1 MAKVKLSSALIRAR
15 GKMGNVVFRKYHDE
29 VIMAQVPDM
38 SGVTPTA
45 KQAAHRGR
53 FKLGVLYGRTVLAD
67 PVKKAI
73 YEATAK
79 AKGIPVFALTVADFM
94 RAPVVDQVDLSAYTG
109 KAGETIRITA
119 SDDFEVAGVGV
130 AIHDTAGAVLEQGA
144 ATLADGVWNYVTT
157 ANLPPGQQVSIEVTA
172 TDRPG
177 PKTTK
182 TQTPGWPEGREFA
195 AKGRRT

>member
-29 VIMAQVPDM
+29 IIMAQVPDM

-45 KQAAHRGR
+45 KQMAHRQR
-53 FKLGVLYGRTVLAD
+53 FKLAVLYGNTVLAD
-67 PVKKAI
+67 RQKRAV

-79 AKGIPVFALTVADFM
+79 AKGVPVFALTVADFLH
-94 RAPVVDQVDLSAYTG
+94 APAVAEIDLSAYTG

-119 SDDFEVAGVGV
+119 SDDFEVAGVEV
-130 AIHDTAGAVLEQGA
+130 AIHDTTGAVLERGA
-144 ATLADGVWNYVTT
+144 ATAADGVWNYVTT
-157 ANLPPGQQVSIEVTA
+157 TDLPPGQQVSIEVTA

-177 PKTTK
+177 HKGMK
-182 TQTPGWPEGREFA
+182 TQA
-195 AKGRRT
+195 AQRSG